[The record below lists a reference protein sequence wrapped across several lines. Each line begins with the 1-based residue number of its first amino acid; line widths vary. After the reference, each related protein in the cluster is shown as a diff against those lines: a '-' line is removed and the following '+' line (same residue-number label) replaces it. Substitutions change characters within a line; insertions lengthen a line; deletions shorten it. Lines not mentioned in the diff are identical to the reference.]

1 MYTYKNKITGA
12 VITTYGKVTGPDWEL
27 VKATRKKPTES
38 TADDSE
44 ENADE

>member
-12 VITTYGKVTGPDWEL
+12 VITTYGKVVGTDWEQ
-27 VKATRKKPTES
+27 VKANRKKPAES
-38 TADDSE
+38 SAGDSE